1 MKKTHGPIEHLDG
14 GGSLLGGG
22 HGDEGEAAAPVGDL
36 VIDYLHQYEIH
47 HQIQTKILIT
57 QKMGENF

>member
-47 HQIQTKILIT
+47 HQIQTKI
-57 QKMGENF
+57 